1 VELPT
6 VFGLNMA
13 MYNLHSG
20 GLHFEDHD
28 GPEGTGRVVL
38 DNYRY
43 TPTGSTFA
51 DLSVYWSDGEFPSD
65 EGAAVAHVAGLERL
79 YRQALDAPVNVLTA
93 ELGEFR
99 GLPAWRLTGEWE
111 AWTMPRDGASYP
123 VEWTVLRCPLSDS
136 LWTLAIYA
144 DRQGF
149 MDDLR
154 VTQATFECPLPG
166 WSQDRPQRR
175 ASEHDSQV
183 DKAGEQ

>member
-1 VELPT
+1 
-6 VFGLNMA
+6 
-13 MYNLHSG
+13 
-20 GLHFEDHD
+20 
-28 GPEGTGRVVL
+28 
-38 DNYRY
+38 
-43 TPTGSTFA
+43 
-51 DLSVYWSDGEFPSD
+51 
-65 EGAAVAHVAGLERL
+65 VAHVAGLERL
-79 YRQALDAPVNVLTA
+79 YRQALNAPVNVLTA
-93 ELGEFR
+93 EMGEFR

-175 ASEHDSQV
+175 ASEHDNQV